1 MDPAIAPVTAGAAAA
16 LVFCNAAAA
25 SLTIGVAPDETTHDA
40 DFARIPMR
48 RWAEIEVAEAAVF
61 LSSASAAYI
70 TGAIIDV
77 QLGTPDA
84 IPSTKD
90 WPERVGS
97 CRRRY
102 QRFQCTNCS
111 TGARLTGPNRPN
123 G

>member
-1 MDPAIAPVTAGAAAA
+1 
-16 LVFCNAAAA
+16 
-25 SLTIGVAPDETTHDA
+25 
-40 DFARIPMR
+40 MR
-48 RWAEIEVAEAAVF
+48 RWAEIGEVAEAAVF

-77 QLGTPDA
+77 DGGSQLGTPAA